1 MEDVIQD
8 YCKVGIVHFMLWKD
22 CIKGGGDPS
31 SVDVI
36 LGDPYFGAIEVTRV
50 DDADARKLLAARLKA
65 SGKTVAFG
73 AQPVCLTQKLDLN
86 HLDETER
93 RKAVRGVL
101 DVIPQARELGASGFG
116 VLSGKDVA
124 PGKRGEAMAR
134 LVDSL
139 REIADELKRQGGI
152 PLALEL
158 FDTLPYAKNRLIG
171 SPADAAL
178 IAAELRKDFPSFG
191 LMIDLSHLPLQ
202 GVSARGVWDAC
213 GPYVSHAH
221 MGNCVMETPGH
232 PMNGDEHPPF
242 GDPAGRNGV
251 PELAEY
257 LRVLLAGGYLSRAR
271 RPVLSFEVCVY
282 GEWTRAALIQKS
294 KETLDAAWALVQAV

>member
-1 MEDVIQD
+1 MEGRIQD
-8 YCKVGIVHFMLWKD
+8 WCKVGLVHFMLWKD
-22 CIKGGGDPS
+22 CIKGEGDPS
-31 SVDVI
+31 SVDVL
-36 LGDPYFGAIEVTRV
+36 LGDPYFDAIEVTRV
-50 DDADARKLLAARLKA
+50 NHAAARKSLAAKLKS

-86 HLDETER
+86 HPDEAER

-101 DVIPQARELGASGFG
+101 DVIPQACELGASGFG

-124 PGKRGEAMAR
+124 PQKRGEAKAR

-139 REIADELKRQGGI
+139 REIAEGLTKQGGI
-152 PLALEL
+152 PLFLEL
-158 FDTLPYAKNRLIG
+158 FDTLPYAKNCLIG
-171 SPADAAL
+171 SPVDAAR

-202 GVSARGVWDAC
+202 GVSARAVWDAC
-213 GPYVSHAH
+213 GPYVAHAH
-221 MGNCVMETPGH
+221 MGNCVMATPGH

-257 LRVLLAGGYLSRAR
+257 LHVLLTGGYLSRAK

-282 GEWTRAALIQKS
+282 GEWTREALIQQS
-294 KETLDAAWALVQAV
+294 KATLDAAWALI